1 MNLCLY
7 LQGIMDDPKAFERV
21 LKSYG
26 MMLDFYGMEL
36 DPKTGR
42 ITRAEN
48 WKSRFQHL
56 NR

>member
-1 MNLCLY
+1 MNLFLY

-21 LKSYG
+21 LNSYE

-36 DPKTGR
+36 DKKTGR

>member
-1 MNLCLY
+1 
-7 LQGIMDDPKAFERV
+7 MDDPKAFERV
-21 LKSYG
+21 LKSYE

-36 DPKTGR
+36 DKKTGR
-42 ITRAEN
+42 INRAEN